1 LKLDLIGTV
10 IRFLIQGGC
19 LLLVAVGLWYI
30 FGNSIKN
37 MFREQQYYRKLEK
50 TVSAKK
56 TESRSSAV
64 IEHIANTLSTVLVKQ
79 VNTAESYIFLIASMV
94 IFLFSFL
101 MFFKIYSLS
110 ISIILAAM
118 LSIFPYLVLRLKL
131 RAIRIDSSYDADILV
146 IGITNEYK
154 QHYHNMIQAIE
165 NCAIR
170 DDIGGYSKRNLYR
183 LSLALK
189 AYHSEEDLDAA
200 IEQFVY
206 SYNTEWAGLLG
217 INIKIAIHRGTNVS
231 SGLEDILKKLKDIRE
246 QIETSK
252 RYNNEAFT
260 MIRFLLVPLYL
271 ASIYFAMNTFGF
283 TIKKFFEYQ
292 FLNPIGLRMAIMT
305 LMSVLTSFIALMI
318 IRKPKYDI

>member
-19 LLLVAVGLWYI
+19 LLLLAVGLWYI

-56 TESRSSAV
+56 TQRQSSKV
-64 IEHIANTLSTVLVKQ
+64 IEHINNMLSTVLTQ
-79 VNTAESYIFLIASMV
+79 EVNRTQAYIFLIASMA
-94 IFLFSFL
+94 IFTFSFL
-101 MFFKIYSLS
+101 ISMKICPLFLSLVMATLLS
-110 ISIILAAM
+110 IL
-118 LSIFPYLVLRLKL
+118 PYMVLRLKL
-131 RAIRIDSSYDADILV
+131 RSIRIESSYDADVLV

-154 QHYHNMIQAIE
+154 QHYNNMIQAIE
-165 NCAIR
+165 TCAIR
-170 DDIGGYSKRNLYR
+170 NDIGGYSKRNLYR

-189 AYHSEEDLDAA
+189 AYHAEEDLDAA
-200 IEQFVY
+200 IGQFVY

-217 INIKIAIHRGTNVS
+217 INIKISVHRGTTVS
-231 SGLEDILKKLKDIRE
+231 SGLEDILAKLKDIRE
-246 QIETSK
+246 QIEISK

-260 MIRFLLVPLYL
+260 MIRFLLIPLYL
-271 ASIYFAMNTFGF
+271 ASIYMAVNTFGF
-283 TIKKFFEYQ
+283 TIRKFFEYQ
-292 FLNPIGLRMAIMT
+292 FLNPVGLRMAIMT
-305 LMSVLTSFIALMI
+305 FMSVLTSFIALMI

>member
-1 LKLDLIGTV
+1 
-10 IRFLIQGGC
+10 
-19 LLLVAVGLWYI
+19 
-30 FGNSIKN
+30 
-37 MFREQQYYRKLEK
+37 
-50 TVSAKK
+50 
-56 TESRSSAV
+56 
-64 IEHIANTLSTVLVKQ
+64 
-79 VNTAESYIFLIASMV
+79 
-94 IFLFSFL
+94 
-101 MFFKIYSLS
+101 
-110 ISIILAAM
+110 
-118 LSIFPYLVLRLKL
+118 
-131 RAIRIDSSYDADILV
+131 
-146 IGITNEYK
+146 
-154 QHYHNMIQAIE
+154 MIQAIE

-183 LSLALK
+183 LSLELK